1 MRSPL
6 AFLGNR
12 TIRFFSYVGGVSKQ
26 TSSGLY
32 WTFVAPFRGYKVRA
46 RAAIHQMVLVGYDAI
61 PVVCLIAFSI
71 GLIMAFQ
78 GAYEM
83 RKVGAVR
90 YVVDLVAVSMT
101 RELGPLMTAIIVIGR
116 SGSAFAAEIGTMK
129 VSEELDALTTMG
141 LNAVH
146 FLLSPKLLA
155 MLIMMP
161 CLTTIA
167 DMAGVMGG
175 WTFAYTSDLH
185 MSLGQYLQST
195 GEALVGRDILTGL
208 IKSVMFGFV
217 ITQIGCYEGF
227 TVSGGP
233 EGVGKSTTESVV
245 TSIFMVV
252 LVDMVFTALFYFIG

>member
-1 MRSPL
+1 ML
-6 AFLGNR
+6 TFLGNR
-12 TIRFFSYVGGVSKQ
+12 TVRFFAYVGGVSRQ
-26 TSSGLY
+26 TRDGLY
-32 WTFVAPFRGYKVRA
+32 WSFVAPFRGSKLRWRA
-46 RAAIHQMVLVGYDAI
+46 TIHQMVLVGYDAL

-83 RKVGAVR
+83 RKVGAMR

-129 VSEELDALTTMG
+129 VSEEIDALTTMG
-141 LNAVH
+141 LDAIH

-161 CLTTIA
+161 CVTTIA
-167 DMAGVMGG
+167 DMAGILGG
-175 WTFAYTSDLH
+175 ATFAGLSDLH
-185 MSLGQYLQST
+185 MGLGQYLQGT
-195 GEALVGRDILTGL
+195 GEALVGRDIVSGL

-233 EGVGKSTTESVV
+233 EGVGRSTTESVV
-245 TSIFMVV
+245 TSIFAVV
-252 LVDMVFTALFYFIG
+252 LVDMVFTAFFYVLG

>member
-1 MRSPL
+1 MLSY
-6 AFLGNR
+6 LGNR
-12 TIRFFSYVGGVSKQ
+12 TIRFFSYVGGVSRQ

-32 WTFVAPFRGYKVRA
+32 WTFVAPFRGSKLRWRA
-46 RAAIHQMVLVGYDAI
+46 SMHQMVLVGYEAL

-83 RKVGAVR
+83 RKVGALR
-90 YVVDLVAVSMT
+90 YVVDLVAVSIT

-141 LNAVH
+141 LDAIH

-161 CLTTIA
+161 CITTIA
-167 DMAGVMGG
+167 DMAGILGG
-175 WTFAYTSDLH
+175 ATFAYSSDLH
-185 MSLGQYLQST
+185 MSLGQYLQGT
-195 GEALVGRDILTGL
+195 GDALVGRDIVTGL

-227 TVSGGP
+227 SVSGGP
-233 EGVGKSTTESVV
+233 EGVGRSTTESVV
-245 TSIFMVV
+245 TSIFAVV
-252 LVDMVFTALFYFIG
+252 LVDMIFTAFFYVIG

>member
-1 MRSPL
+1 MTSPL
-6 AFLGNR
+6 AILGNR
-12 TIRFFSYVGGVSKQ
+12 TVRFFGYIGGVARQSM
-26 TSSGLY
+26 SGVY
-32 WTFVAPFRGYKVRA
+32 WTFIAPFRGSKLRFRA
-46 RAAIHQMVLVGYDAI
+46 TIHQMVLVGYEAI
-61 PVVCLIAFSI
+61 PVVCLISFSI

-83 RKVGAVR
+83 RKVGATR
-90 YVVDLVAVSMT
+90 YVIDLVAVSMT

-141 LNAVH
+141 LNAIH

-161 CLTTIA
+161 CLATIA
-167 DMAGVMGG
+167 DMAGVLGG
-175 WTFAYTSDLH
+175 ATFAFASDLH
-185 MSLGQYLQST
+185 LGLGQYLQAT
-195 GEALVGRDILTGL
+195 GEALIGRDIITGL
-208 IKSVMFGFV
+208 IKSVMFGIV

-233 EGVGKSTTESVV
+233 EGVGRSTTDSVV

-252 LVDMVFTALFYFIG
+252 LVDMVFTALFYIIG

>member
-1 MRSPL
+1 ML
-6 AFLGNR
+6 AFIGSR
-12 TIRFFSYVGGVSKQ
+12 AIRFFAYVGGISRQ

-32 WTFVAPFRGYKVRA
+32 WTFLAPFRGSKLRWRA
-46 RAAIHQMVLVGYDAI
+46 SIHQMAMVGYEAI
-61 PVVCLIAFSI
+61 PVVCLISFSI

-83 RKVGAVR
+83 RKFGAVR
-90 YVVDLVAVSMT
+90 YVVDLIAVSIT

-161 CLTTIA
+161 CITTIA
-167 DMAGVMGG
+167 DMAGILGG
-175 WTFAYTSDLH
+175 ATFAYTSDLH
-185 MSLGQYLQST
+185 MGLGQYLQGT
-195 GEALVGRDILTGL
+195 GEALVGRDVVTGL

-217 ITQIGCYEGF
+217 ITQIGCFEGF
-227 TVSGGP
+227 SVSGGS
-233 EGVGKSTTESVV
+233 EGVGRSTTESVV
-245 TSIFMVV
+245 TSIFAVV
-252 LVDMVFTALFYFIG
+252 LVDMLFTALFYVIG